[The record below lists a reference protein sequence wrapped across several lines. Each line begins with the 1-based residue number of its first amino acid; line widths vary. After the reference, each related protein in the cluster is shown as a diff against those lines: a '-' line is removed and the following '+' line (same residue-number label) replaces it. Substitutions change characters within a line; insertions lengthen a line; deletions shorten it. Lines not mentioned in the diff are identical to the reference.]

1 MKKMI
6 FFSVE
11 EVCVE
16 LGYSVNQQIL
26 EKNMKKKI
34 VYKGILGI
42 CPLSGRIGGRLIFFL
57 HFSNHLLPPEKVVKY
72 LILTH

>member
-1 MKKMI
+1 MKKMF

-26 EKNMKKKI
+26 EKNMKKKLYI
-34 VYKGILGI
+34 REYLVSAPSQEELGE
-42 CPLSGRIGGRLIFFL
+42 G
-57 HFSNHLLPPEKVVKY
+57 
-72 LILTH
+72 